1 MSDVKSTEIQLDVIM
16 LRRHDRGIL
25 PKPDNRVSLRGKQ
38 MHNNDKTAVPVEAVF
53 KKKKEI
59 LCSE

>member
-1 MSDVKSTEIQLDVIM
+1 MSDVKSTEIQLDVFM

-38 MHNNDKTAVPVEAVF
+38 MYNNDKTAVPVEAVL
-53 KKKKEI
+53 KKKRD
-59 LCSE
+59 SV